1 MDALFQPLTH
11 LTDRIRA
18 AAADGTSLRIRGGGT
33 KDFYGNAGNVC
44 NAPFAGQL
52 LDTAPLQGI
61 TSYEPS
67 ELVVT
72 VRAGTPLAE
81 LEALLAEHGQC
92 LPFEPPHF
100 TSGDST
106 GGTVGGMVAAGLSG
120 PGRASVGSVRDYVLG
135 ATLINGRA
143 EVLTFGGQVMKN
155 VAGYDVS
162 RVLAGSLG
170 VLGVIAEV
178 SLKVLP
184 MAPAE
189 ATLRFDCTQADALR
203 LLNGWG
209 GQPLPLNA
217 SCWVNDA
224 ANGAQSTAQKGASNE
239 PPVKPDVGSLYLR
252 LRGAVA
258 AVQAACAKLG
268 GERQDTAVAALDWE
282 ACRHQTLPWFTRQ
295 GAHDLW
301 RLSVPQTAPVL
312 ASTQV
317 GNASPLIEWHG
328 AQRWY
333 AVPVDDAEKA
343 DGAGIALRAAALAVG
358 GHASLFRAGSMT
370 SADAGRGPRDNQ
382 PVRDFPRFAPLSPAV
397 LRIHQALKHEFDP
410 RGIFN
415 RGRLHADF

>member
-1 MDALFQPLTH
+1 MDALFQPLKH

-18 AAADGTSLRIRGGGT
+18 AAADGTALCISGGGT

-44 NAPFAGQL
+44 SAPFAGQL

-100 TSGDST
+100 TSTEST
-106 GGTVGGMVAAGLSG
+106 GSTVGGMVAAGLSG
-120 PGRASVGSVRDYVLG
+120 PGRASVGAVRDYVLG

-184 MAPAE
+184 VAPAE

-224 ANGAQSTAQKGASNE
+224 ANGAENGAVDGRPENS
-239 PPVKPDVGSLYLR
+239 DVGSLYLR

-258 AVQAACAKLG
+258 AVQAACARLG
-268 GERQDTAVAALDWE
+268 GEQQDTALAARDWD
-282 ACRHQTLPWFTRQ
+282 ACRHQALPWFRGQ

-312 ASTQV
+312 ALAAF

-333 AVPVDDAEKA
+333 AVPVEDAEAA
-343 DGAGIALRAAALAVG
+343 DRTALALRAAALAVG
-358 GHASLFRAGSMT
+358 GHASLFRAGVVT
-370 SADAGRGPRDNQ
+370 SADAGHSPRDNQ
-382 PVRDFPRFAPLSPAV
+382 TARKFPRFAPLSPPV